1 MVSRPYRISLICG
14 LVPLLTGT
22 VVFIAWWVTR
32 DSGLMAVGS
41 TTILWGLALFLI
53 GFVSLAV
60 YVRKARIT
68 QIEKWRLKAFVAG
81 SILLANFP
89 VAATYIIV
97 AIYLNGTYTIIVNN
111 VSATAIDQL
120 TLLDPVQSR
129 YEFGPVAVNEQR
141 EEKFLFS
148 GEGPV
153 MYELSFDNYVRSDV
167 LIGYISFGLGGCVLF
182 TIDDKGTS
190 NSSRCF

>member
-1 MVSRPYRISLICG
+1 
-14 LVPLLTGT
+14 
-22 VVFIAWWVTR
+22 
-32 DSGLMAVGS
+32 MAVGS